1 MSTGIPPIDRSKA
14 IQQLEPSKM
23 NEIESIL
30 TSHYSSIPYGIP
42 AGCNLAIL
50 QIGKTPLE
58 DPILLKAGNIERN
71 GPQHWGS
78 VSKQFAAAS
87 VLKLVSEGKFSLE
100 DDIRDPKFGLHL
112 PEFTFEGQVQKITV
126 EDLLRMQSGLPEM
139 TTLTALAG
147 RNDISSTLEEKF
159 TILRKYPFLDAKPG
173 TIEQYCNTNYYLLTA
188 IVTKMDPKHRLFPDY
203 VREEVF
209 QRCQMECRSC
219 TDPSSPNSI
228 QGYDPKFH
236 PIPLQYKGWG
246 ASGIIGKPSDM
257 AKWNASI
264 DRKEHEDLLEPGRRL
279 ALPSNEVYSRGLY
292 VGKQGEYTV
301 VRHSGSI
308 NGFVTQFMR
317 FEHPDPSKTFAFFL
331 ASNVDDI
338 PTSEKVVPEIANALA
353 GKDLHMKVLM
363 PPEPPVSVRV
373 EVELLK
379 PYVGIYE
386 NKALG
391 LQYQVSIHDDQL
403 LLLSLLNVQGPTI
416 PFVPTK
422 SHKQKEGDKIVFCG
436 PIGDV
441 LELTKTGLILRGAKV
456 APFVLERRT

>member
-1 MSTGIPPIDRSKA
+1 MSTGIPPVGRPKA
-14 IQQLEPSKM
+14 IQQIESSKM
-23 NEIESIL
+23 SAIESIL
-30 TSHYSSIPYGIP
+30 ESNYGSIPYGTP
-42 AGCNLAIL
+42 AGCNLVIL

-58 DPILLKAGNIERN
+58 APILLKAGNIEPDA
-71 GPQHWGS
+71 PQHWGS

-87 VLKLVSEGKFSLE
+87 ILKLISEGKLSLE
-100 DDIRDPKFGLHL
+100 DDIRDPKFGLNL
-112 PEFTFEGQVQKITV
+112 PEFIYAGHVQTITV
-126 EDLLRMQSGLPEM
+126 GNLLRMQSGLQEM

-147 RNDISSTLEEKF
+147 TDDLSSTIEEKF

-173 TIEQYCNTNYYLLTA
+173 TTEQYCNTNYYLLTA
-188 IVTKMDPKHRLFPDY
+188 IVTKMDPKQRLFPDY
-203 VREEVF
+203 VREEIF
-209 QRCQMECRSC
+209 QPCQMECRSC

-228 QGYDPKFH
+228 QGYDPGFH

-246 ASGIIGKPSDM
+246 ASGVIGKPSEM

-279 ALPSNEVYSRGLY
+279 ATSKEVYSYGLI
-292 VGKQGEYTV
+292 VGKQEGYTV
-301 VRHSGSI
+301 VRHAGSI
-308 NGFVTQFMR
+308 NGFVTQFVC

-338 PTSEKVVPEIANALA
+338 PRSELTTSEIANALV
-353 GKDLHMKVLM
+353 GKDLHMEISV
-363 PPEPPVSVRV
+363 PPEPPIPITVDV
-373 EVELLK
+373 EMLM

-391 LQYQVSIHDDQL
+391 LQYQVSIKDDRI
-403 LLLSLLNVQGPTI
+403 LLLSLLNPHRDLV

-422 SHKQKEGDKIVFCG
+422 PNQLKESHGIIFCG

-441 LELTKTGLILRGAKV
+441 LELTHNGLILRGAKV